1 MTPLV
6 IGIDLGTSGARA
18 VAMTPA
24 FDIVAQGASSLTDHG
39 ADARDPGVW
48 WRAVEAALEQ
58 VLTAVEPS
66 SVRAI
71 AVDGT
76 SGTLLPVDATGT
88 PLARPLMYNDRVE
101 DEALLA
107 RIAPVI
113 ARDSAAHGATSG
125 LAKALVFQGVPGLAK
140 VLHQADWIAGRLSG
154 RFDTTDEN
162 NALKT
167 GYDPVAGR
175 WPEWIAATGLRP
187 SLLPRVVAPGMP
199 IGAVAPAMAQ
209 RFGLA
214 RNVAIVAGTTDGCA
228 SFIATGA
235 SEPGDGVTVLGSTLT
250 LKLLCDQPVFAPE
263 FGIYSHRINGLWL
276 AGGASNTGGRV
287 LAQYFTGAEIARLS
301 DEIGHEDETGLD
313 YYPLLGP
320 GERFPVMDPA
330 LQPRL
335 EPRPASDA
343 AFLKGML
350 EGIAAIEK
358 RGYDRLAD
366 LGAPALR
373 SVRSVGG
380 GAGNAAWSAIR
391 QRRLGVP
398 FLPAHS
404 EQAAASAA
412 RLALKGLEHAREPA

>member
-18 VAMTPA
+18 VAMMP
-24 FDIVAQGASSLTDHG
+24 DYEVVAEGSSALTDHG
-39 ADARDPGVW
+39 ADARDPAVW
-48 WRAVEAALEQ
+48 WSAVETALEQ
-58 VLTAVEPS
+58 VLTAVDRS
-66 SVRAI
+66 AVRAI

-76 SGTLLPVDATGT
+76 SGTLLPVDADGT

-101 DEALLA
+101 DEGLLA

-125 LAKALVFQGVPGLAK
+125 LAKALVFQGVPGVAK

-154 RFDTTDEN
+154 CFDTTDEN

-167 GYDPVAGR
+167 GYDPIAKR

-187 SLLPRVVAPGMP
+187 ALLPHVVTPGTP
-199 IGAVAPAMAQ
+199 ICAIAPATAV
-209 RFGLA
+209 RFGL
-214 RNVAIVAGTTDGCA
+214 REDVTIVAGTTDGCA
-228 SFIATGA
+228 SFVATGA

-263 FGIYSHRINGLWL
+263 FGVYSHRINGLWL

-301 DEIGHEDETGLD
+301 DGIGHEDETGLD

-320 GERFPVMDPA
+320 GERFPVMDA
-330 LQPRL
+330 NLQPRL

-380 GAGNAAWSAIR
+380 GAGNAAWTAIR

-404 EQAAASAA
+404 EQAAAGAA
-412 RLALKGLEHAREPA
+412 RLALKGLEQVREPA

>member
-1 MTPLV
+1 MTPLA

-58 VLTAVEPS
+58 VLAVVEPS

-76 SGTLLPVDATGT
+76 SGTLLPVDADGT
-88 PLARPLMYNDRVE
+88 PLARPLMYSDKVE
-101 DEALLA
+101 DEGLLV

-125 LAKALVFQGVPGLAK
+125 LAKALVFQDTDGIAK
-140 VLHQADWIAGRLSG
+140 VLHQADWIAGQLSG

-167 GYDPVAGR
+167 GYDPVAKR

-187 SLLPRVVAPGMP
+187 ELLPRVVAPGTP
-199 IGAVAPAMAQ
+199 ICVIAPATAV
-209 RFGLA
+209 RFGLTED
-214 RNVAIVAGTTDGCA
+214 VTIVAGTTDGCA
-228 SFIATGA
+228 SFVATGA

-263 FGIYSHRINGLWL
+263 FGVYSHRINGLWL

-287 LAQYFTGAEIARLS
+287 LARYFTGDEIARLS
-301 DEIGHEDETGLD
+301 EGIDPQEESALD

-320 GERFPVMDPA
+320 GERFPVMDA
-330 LQPRL
+330 NLQPRL

-343 AFLKGML
+343 AFLKGIL

-380 GAGNAAWSAIR
+380 GAGNAAWTAIR

-398 FLPAHS
+398 FLQAHS
-404 EQAAASAA
+404 EQAAAGAA
-412 RLALKGLEHAREPA
+412 RLALKGLEQVREPA

>member
-1 MTPLV
+1 MTPLA

-18 VAMTPA
+18 VAMTQA
-24 FDIVAQGASSLTDHG
+24 FDIVAQGASALSDHG
-39 ADARDPGVW
+39 ADARDPRVW
-48 WRAVEAALEQ
+48 WSTVETALEQ
-58 VLTAVEPS
+58 ALAAVDRLA
-66 SVRAI
+66 VRAI

-76 SGTLLPVDATGT
+76 SGTLLPVDAAGT
-88 PLARPLMYNDRVE
+88 PLARPLMYNDKVG

-107 RIAPVI
+107 RIAPMI

-125 LAKALVFQGVPGLAK
+125 LAKALVFQSMDGVSK
-140 VLHQADWIAGRLSG
+140 VLHQADWIAGHLSG

-167 GYDPVAGR
+167 GYDPVEGR
-175 WPEWIAATGLRP
+175 WPEWIASTGLR
-187 SLLPRVVAPGMP
+187 SELLPRVVAPGTP
-199 IGAVAPAMAQ
+199 IGTMAPGMAQ
-209 RFGLA
+209 TFGLA
-214 RNVAIVAGTTDGCA
+214 DDITIVAGTTDGCA

-235 SEPGDGVTVLGSTLT
+235 SQPGDGVTVLGSTLT
-250 LKLLCDQPVFAPE
+250 LKLLCDRPVFAPE
-263 FGIYSHRINGLWL
+263 FGVYSHRIDGLWL

-287 LAQYFTGAEIARLS
+287 LARYFTGDEIARLS
-301 DEIGHEDETGLD
+301 DGIGPEDETALH
-313 YYPLLGP
+313 YYPLLEP

-330 LQPRL
+330 LPPRL
-335 EPRPASDA
+335 EPRPASDT

-350 EGIAAIEK
+350 EGIAVIEK

-380 GAGNAAWSAIR
+380 GAGNAAWTAIR

-404 EQAAASAA
+404 EQAAAGAA
-412 RLALKGLEHAREPA
+412 RLALKGLHLLRESA

>member
-1 MTPLV
+1 MTPLA

-24 FDIVAQGASSLTDHG
+24 FDIAAQGASALSDHG
-39 ADARDPGVW
+39 ADTRDPRIW
-48 WRAVEAALEQ
+48 WRAVETALDQ
-58 VLTAVEPS
+58 ALTGIEPS

-76 SGTLLPVDATGT
+76 SGTLLPVDAEGS

-125 LAKALVFQGVPGLAK
+125 LAKALEFQDAGGVAK
-140 VLHQADWIAGRLSG
+140 VLHQADWVAGRFSG
-154 RFDTTDEN
+154 GFDTTDEN

-167 GYDPVAGR
+167 GYDPVAGC
-175 WPEWIAATGLRP
+175 WPEWIATTGLRP
-187 SLLPRVVAPGMP
+187 ELLPRVVAPGTP
-199 IGAVAPAMAQ
+199 IGTVMAAMAQ
-209 RFGLA
+209 RFGLLED
-214 RNVAIVAGTTDGCA
+214 VAIVAGTTDGCA
-228 SFIATGA
+228 SFVATGA

-250 LKLLCDQPVFAPE
+250 LKLLCDRPIFAPE
-263 FGIYSHRINGLWL
+263 FGVYSHRINGLWL

-287 LAQYFTGAEIARLS
+287 LARYFGADDIHRLS
-301 DEIGHEDETGLD
+301 AGFDPNVESGLD
-313 YYPLLGP
+313 YYPLLEP

-330 LQPRL
+330 LPPRL

-343 AFLKGML
+343 VFLQGML
-350 EGIAAIEK
+350 EGIAAIEG
-358 RGYDRLAD
+358 RGYGRLAD

-380 GAGNAAWSAIR
+380 GAGNAAWTAIR

-404 EQAAASAA
+404 EQAAAGAA

>member
-1 MTPLV
+1 MTPLA

-18 VAMTPA
+18 VAMTQA
-24 FDIVAQGASSLTDHG
+24 FDIAAQGASALSDHG
-39 ADARDPGVW
+39 ADARDPAVW
-48 WRAVEAALEQ
+48 WRAVETALEQ
-58 VLTAVEPS
+58 VLMAVEPY

-76 SGTLLPVDATGT
+76 SGTLLPVDADGT

-101 DEALLA
+101 DEGLLA

-125 LAKALVFQGVPGLAK
+125 LAKALVFQDTDGIAK

-167 GYDPVAGR
+167 GYDPVAAR

-187 SLLPRVVAPGMP
+187 ELLPRVFAPGTP
-199 IGAVAPAMAQ
+199 VGTIAPAMAQ

-214 RNVAIVAGTTDGCA
+214 GDVAIVAGTTDGCA

-235 SEPGDGVTVLGSTLT
+235 SKPGDGVTVLGSTLT
-250 LKLLCDQPVFAPE
+250 LKLLCDRPVFAPK
-263 FGIYSHRINGLWL
+263 FGVYSHRINGLWL

-287 LAQYFTGAEIARLS
+287 LARYFTGDEIARLS
-301 DEIGHEDETGLD
+301 DGIDSQDETGLD

-320 GERFPVMDPA
+320 GERFPVMDA
-330 LQPRL
+330 NLQPRL
-335 EPRPASDA
+335 EPRPASDT

-380 GAGNAAWSAIR
+380 GAGNAAWTAIR

-404 EQAAASAA
+404 EQAAAGAA
-412 RLALKGLEHAREPA
+412 RLALKGLEHARWPV